1 MRILLLGADG
11 QVGHE
16 LRGPLATFAEV
27 TPLTRKDLDLTDLDW
42 VRTMIERVQ
51 PHAIVNTVAWNE
63 VDKAETDR
71 AGAMRLN
78 AEVVA
83 LLGELAKA
91 RKFALVTYSSDFVFD
106 GESPRPYLET
116 DPTHPISAY
125 GESKLAGENALLS
138 MEAPA
143 LIFRTAWVWSLRRK
157 SFVSAILGAARTRE
171 LMKVVDDQVGSP
183 TWARDLAVAT
193 AMILFDA
200 RRDPHGWASAH
211 RGLYHLAGAGV
222 TTRHAF
228 ASAAIELDPKKSEH
242 VVKSIEKVPSSAFPL
257 PAKRPRFAPLDCS
270 KARSELG
277 VALPDWR
284 DALVRAFAG
293 S

>member
-1 MRILLLGADG
+1 MKILLLGADG

-16 LRGPLATFAEV
+16 LRGPLATFAHV
-27 TPLTRKDLDLTDLDW
+27 TPCTRKDLDLGDLDA
-42 VRTMIERVQ
+42 VRREIARVE
-51 PHAIVNTVAWNE
+51 PDAIVNTVAWNE

-78 AEVVA
+78 AEAVA
-83 LLGELAKA
+83 LLGEESKA
-91 RKFALVTYSSDFVFD
+91 RKIALVTYSTDFVFD
-106 GESPRPYLET
+106 GAGDRPYREDDATNPL
-116 DPTHPISAY
+116 SAY
-125 GESKLAGENALLS
+125 GQSKLAGEQALLT
-138 MEAPA
+138 MKAPA
-143 LIFRTAWVWSLRRK
+143 MIFRTAWVWSLRRK

-171 LMKVVDDQVGSP
+171 VMKVVDDQIGSP

-193 AMILFDA
+193 AMVLFDA
-200 RRDPHGWASAH
+200 RRDPFRHFDDL

-242 VVKSIEKVPSSAFPL
+242 VVKTIEAVPSSAFPM
-257 PAKRPRFAPLDCS
+257 PAKRPKFAPLDCD
-270 KARSELG
+270 KAHSRLG
-277 VALPDWR
+277 IALPDWR

>member
-1 MRILLLGADG
+1 MKILLLGADG

-16 LRGPLATFAEV
+16 LRGPLATFASV
-27 TPLTRKDLDLTDLDW
+27 TPLTRRDLDLADLDA
-42 VRTMIERVQ
+42 VRAAIARHA
-51 PHAIVNTVAWNE
+51 PDAIVNTVAWNE

-71 AGAMRLN
+71 VGAMRLN
-78 AEVVA
+78 ADAVA
-83 LLGELAKA
+83 LLGEEAKA
-91 RKFALVTYSSDFVFD
+91 RKLALVTYSTDFVFD
-106 GESPRPYLET
+106 GESDRPYRED
-116 DPTHPISAY
+116 DPTSPLSAY
-125 GESKLAGENALLS
+125 GESKLAGEQALLS
-138 MEAPA
+138 MQAPA

-171 LMKVVDDQVGSP
+171 QMKVVEDQIGSP

-193 AMILFDA
+193 AMVLFDA
-200 RRDPHGWASAH
+200 RRDPHAYATEH
-211 RGLYHLAGAGV
+211 RGLYHLAGSGV

-242 VVKSIEKVPSSAFPL
+242 VVKSIEKVPSSAFPM
-257 PAKRPRFAPLDCS
+257 PAKRPRFAPLDCD
-270 KARSELG
+270 KARNALG

-284 DALVRAFAG
+284 DALIRAFAG